1 MGRMDLE
8 EKTMADA
15 NFEPLALTHLSVTCS
30 DFDRS
35 YDFYRDV
42 VGLKV
47 VPSSA
52 SDASAADR
60 RPGEINCPPGEEDVA
75 FSLMDFEATGGKYR
89 ACFFYWGD
97 EPGFPAL
104 DLIQWQD
111 PGRRIERRGNDYGL
125 ARFALRVSDI
135 DVAARHLRAHGVE
148 LVTPPTE
155 DSVDGRI
162 YKVLFFRDPDG
173 TLLQFVEFPNESG
186 D

>member
-1 MGRMDLE
+1 MAN
-8 EKTMADA
+8 EK
-15 NFEPLALTHLSVTCS
+15 FEPLSMTHLSVTCS

-47 VPSSA
+47 VPSTNPHA
-52 SDASAADR
+52 TETDR
-60 RPGEINCPPGEEDVA
+60 RPGEINCPSEEEDVP
-75 FSLMDFEATGGKYR
+75 FSLMDFAATGGKYR

-111 PGRRIERRGNDYGL
+111 PGRRVERRANDYGL
-125 ARFALRVSDI
+125 ARFALRVEDI
-135 DVAARHLRAHGVE
+135 DKAAQHLRAHGVE
-148 LVTPPTE
+148 LVCPPTE
-155 DSVDGRI
+155 DSVDGQT
-162 YKVLFFRDPDG
+162 YKVLFFRDPDD
-173 TLLQFVEFPNESG
+173 TLLQFVEFPKTL